1 MYLHIYIFFLVGG
14 GMEGVGGGRK
24 HESTLYIH
32 DGVLELIEMSY
43 AGKRGVEF
51 GIGTVI
57 LILVLGGM

>member
-1 MYLHIYIFFLVGG
+1 MYLHIYIFFGG

-32 DGVLELIEMSY
+32 DGVLELIEMSF

-57 LILVLGGM
+57 LILV